1 MVRKRVRRVRRV
13 LEVLEVLKVLKRTV
27 VAPVTALV
35 ALFAVLS
42 GPGAVAAP
50 PPAPGAP
57 GAPAPRQELVPGVH
71 PGPYQPWQS
80 DTPDQ
85 VLAPQVYTPSAAE
98 NAVEP
103 PSPAEGSDA
112 LIEYVPLSEA
122 VAREAGATACS
133 RHTGPYQRQV
143 ERWLRRHVD
152 GKQSA
157 ADCRAV
163 RAFQS
168 EQGIRPDSGFAGPVT
183 WGRMRLLS
191 AAKKPNAAGRCP
203 VRTGRV
209 ACVDLRRQLLWVQ
222 KGKRVVFGPVPV
234 RSGKAGYRTRTGWFK
249 VYWKHKNH
257 WSTLYNTPMPYS
269 QFFSGGQAFH
279 AIYGSVYSPPGSR
292 GCVNM
297 RLADARTLWSRL
309 STGDR
314 VYVWGRKPGT

>member
-1 MVRKRVRRVRRV
+1 MARIRR
-13 LEVLEVLKVLKRTV
+13 RT
-27 VAPVTALV
+27 AAAQPTALV
-35 ALFAVLS
+35 ALVTLFAVLS
-42 GPGAVAAP
+42 GPGAAAAPTAPP

-57 GAPAPRQELVPGVH
+57 SAPDAPDAPAPQSELVPGVH
-71 PGPYQPWQS
+71 PGPYQPWQL

-103 PSPAEGSDA
+103 PRAAEGSDA

-122 VAREAGATACS
+122 VAREAGVTACS
-133 RHTGPYQRQV
+133 RRTGPHQRQV
-143 ERWLRRHVD
+143 ERWLRLKAD

-163 RAFQS
+163 RAFQNK
-168 EQGIRPDSGFAGPVT
+168 QGIRPDTGFAGPVT
-183 WGRMRLLS
+183 WGRMQLLS
-191 AAKKPNAAGRCP
+191 AAKAPNAAGRCP
-203 VRTGRV
+203 VRAGRV
-209 ACVDLRRQLLWVQ
+209 ACVDLGRQLVWVQ
-222 KGKRVVFGPVPV
+222 KGKKVVFGPVPV

-309 STGDR
+309 YTGDR

>member
-1 MVRKRVRRVRRV
+1 MARHRR
-13 LEVLEVLKVLKRTV
+13 RT
-27 VAPVTALV
+27 AAALV
-35 ALFAVLS
+35 AHFALVAALFA
-42 GPGAVAAP
+42 PGAVAAP

-57 GAPAPRQELVPGVH
+57 GASAPQHELVPGVH
-71 PGPYQPWQS
+71 PGPYQPWQL

-85 VLAPQVYTPSAAE
+85 VLAPHVYTPSAAE
-98 NAVEP
+98 DAVEP
-103 PSPAEGSDA
+103 PLAAEGGDA

-122 VAREAGATACS
+122 VARQAGVTACS
-133 RHTGPYQRQV
+133 RRTGPHQRQV
-143 ERWLRRHVD
+143 ERWLRRTAD

-203 VRTGRV
+203 VRAGRV
-209 ACVDLRRQLLWVQ
+209 ACVDLRRQLVWVQ

-234 RSGKAGYRTRTGWFK
+234 RTGKAGYRTRTGWFK

-279 AIYGSVYSPPGSR
+279 AIYGSVYSPPGSH

-309 STGDR
+309 HTGDR
-314 VYVWGRKPGT
+314 VYVWGRRPGS